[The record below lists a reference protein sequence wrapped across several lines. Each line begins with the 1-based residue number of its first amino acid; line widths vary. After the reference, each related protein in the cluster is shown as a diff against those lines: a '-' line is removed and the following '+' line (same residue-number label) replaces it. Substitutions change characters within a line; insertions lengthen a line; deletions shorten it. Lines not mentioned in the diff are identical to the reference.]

1 MQISKEKKDKIC
13 EQILNF
19 LYIINPKSSFTSH
32 IANEIA
38 RDEEFTKKLLFMLK
52 SKKLVLDIKKNSNGN
67 IYLRRIRWKISD
79 KAYQAYKNHQNSEL
93 SP

>member
-1 MQISKEKKDKIC
+1 MKISKEKKDKIC

-32 IANEIA
+32 IAKEIA
-38 RDEEFTKKLLFMLK
+38 RDEEFTKKLLFVLK
-52 SKKLVLDIKKNSNGN
+52 SKKLVSEIKKNSNGN
-67 IYLRRIRWKISD
+67 LYSRRIRWKMSD
-79 KAYQAYKNHQNSEL
+79 KAYQAYKNHQNNKS